1 MSPVDGVLEGGL
13 EEQTPPKEL
22 EWAVWMKNQDVE
34 GLVPKTGAAGAPE
47 GAVEGVDELLEEQGA
62 AKESRRPRRG
72 RDAASGPVE
81 KQEVM
86 GNELVDDRLRAAA
99 ACRPL
104 EAGLV
109 VDEELEME
117 DPDADQPRH
126 LTAGGAE
133 VVVDGVQEVEE
144 KEVLPLPHLRQTS
157 MRV

>member
-1 MSPVDGVLEGGL
+1 MSPVGGVLEGGL

-22 EWAVWMKNQDVE
+22 ELAVWMKNQDVE

-99 ACRPL
+99 ACSLL
-104 EAGLV
+104 EAEVGVDGGLG
-109 VDEELEME
+109 ME
-117 DPDADQPRH
+117 DPDVDQPLH
-126 LTAGGAE
+126 LPAGGAE

-144 KEVLPLPHLRQTS
+144 KGVLPLPHLRQMS